1 MVKAEELR
9 ELKEEEINI
18 REKDLKEELFNLR
31 FQVTTQQTTN
41 FARIKQI
48 KKDIAR
54 IQTVKN
60 ERKLGIRSQL

>member
-60 ERKLGIRSQL
+60 ERKLGIRS